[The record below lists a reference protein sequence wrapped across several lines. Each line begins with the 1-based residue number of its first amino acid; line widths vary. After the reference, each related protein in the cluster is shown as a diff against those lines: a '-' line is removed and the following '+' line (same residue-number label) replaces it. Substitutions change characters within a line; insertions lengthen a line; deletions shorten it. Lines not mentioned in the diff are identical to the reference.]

1 MTKQITTY
9 KELLAEKERLH
20 ALLAEQ
26 KLQIKEDWQ
35 IIKEDLKPSFLI
47 ASTIKKLFT
56 RKASGILGGI
66 GITLLADGLIK
77 RVFLAGAGKFTKWVV
92 PFFVKNYASH
102 LAEEP
107 HKLIDKIKHFFKK
120 NGKMHHEAGM
130 DAV

>member
-26 KLQIKEDWQ
+26 KLLIKEDWHA
-35 IIKEDLKPSFLI
+35 IKEDLKPSFLI

-77 RVFLAGAGKFTKWVV
+77 RVFLAGAGRFTKWVV

-107 HKLIDKIKHFFKK
+107 HKLMNKIKHFFKK

>member
-20 ALLAEQ
+20 VLLADQ
-26 KLQIKEDWQ
+26 KLLIKEDWHA
-35 IIKEDLKPSFLI
+35 IKEDLKPSFVI

-56 RKASGILGGI
+56 RKTGGILGGI
-66 GITLLADGLIK
+66 GVTLLADGLIK
-77 RVFLAGAGKFTKWVV
+77 KVFLAGAGKFTKWAV

-102 LAEEP
+102 LVDEP
-107 HKLIDKIKHFFKK
+107 QKLIHKIKSFFKK